1 MGEESS
7 DPSEFFSLEE
17 MSGVMLGLSTSQQ
30 QAQAKA
36 QTVTPPVVYR
46 ATLGLVL
53 RLRSGAKRWLKSSAH
68 AQSLSRAAR
77 LGDKKGAGAGGGSQ
91 LLAMVWQLFR
101 AWADPSAVAHWN
113 EAAFAAMQHQLVEH
127 CRYLSQAL
135 FARLDHHTLHP
146 PPAAVSDS
154 CGGGV
159 ENHVQQQ
166 DVHVLV
172 IDPWYEAEVKAYHDR
187 VSRPEEHTL
196 GQLTKLGKRGKRERV
211 DDDDEEE
218 EEEEGGCY
226 DGGHGHGH
234 SNGAAIIQDRGT
246 RTQGRCAEEEGDE
259 CLEALQALPRGVC
272 QGCGVKCSVYC
283 GRCHGRRLEESE
295 ALLPARIALPF
306 DICLLVHHR
315 EKVATCTGIHAA
327 VMTVP
332 ATVAVEHWVRC
343 EGHSEESSSDAL
355 IKSFDPTRHVVLFPS
370 ADAQVA
376 QEFTWMENSLEGRR
390 FESGA
395 GVENAEAKAD
405 ADASA
410 EAVVRKRCL
419 VVLEANWTEGAKMAK
434 RIERVR
440 AAAKLPPLPCVRL
453 QDSVVGAFWKMQE
466 SSRWC

>member
-1 MGEESS
+1 MGEGSS
-7 DPSEFFSLEE
+7 DLPEFFSLEE

-30 QAQAKA
+30 QAQAQAKA
-36 QTVTPPVVYR
+36 QTVDPPVVYR

-91 LLAMVWQLFR
+91 LLAVVWQLFR
-101 AWADPSAVAHWN
+101 ALADPSAVAHWN
-113 EAAFAAMQHQLVEH
+113 EAAFAAMQHQLGEH

-135 FARLDHHTLHP
+135 FARLDHHILHP

-159 ENHVQQQ
+159 GNHVHHL
-166 DVHVLV
+166 DVQVLV

-196 GQLTKLGKRGKRERV
+196 GQLTELGRRGKRERV
-211 DDDDEEE
+211 
-218 EEEEGGCY
+218 EEEGECY
-226 DGGHGHGH
+226 NGGHGHGH
-234 SNGAAIIQDRGT
+234 GHSDGAAIIQDRGT
-246 RTQGRCAEEEGDE
+246 RTREERGAEEEGDE

-272 QGCGVKCSVYC
+272 LGCGVKCSVYC
-283 GRCHGRRLEESE
+283 GRCHGRRLAGSE

-327 VMTVP
+327 VMAVP

-370 ADAQVA
+370 ADALVA
-376 QEFTWMENSLEGRR
+376 QEFAWMGNSLEGRG

-395 GVENAEAKAD
+395 GVENAQTKTD
-405 ADASA
+405 ADTSA

-440 AAAKLPPLPCVRL
+440 AAAGLPPLPCVRL

-466 SSRWC
+466 SSR